1 MKNQKLTQQELDVI
15 KTILIYLNIHKFN
28 NINL

>member
-15 KTILIYLNIHKFN
+15 KTILIYLNKIEE
-28 NINL
+28 NLK